1 MSTFIGIDWSE
12 KHHHV
17 HVLNAHGAT
26 LSQFVIPH
34 SVAGMETFEQQR
46 TKLGVPPSDCAIA
59 LETAYNLL
67 VDFCWD
73 HQYPLYVIAPHIT
86 HSRRASYR
94 ASRAHDDDSDAFLLA
109 DLLRTDRERFLPWQP
124 DGALVR
130 QLSVQ
135 LDSIAQLTHTI
146 VVYHNR
152 LRAVLLRYYPT
163 ALGLF
168 HDLHSQVSL
177 RFLQRYPTP
186 QAAQALA
193 YTEFVSFCKAQRYTW
208 DKLLPEHFAHLQRPA
223 LAADPSVVHAY
234 QAETVFLAEV
244 LLNLVQRKEAL
255 LRAVQQGFQEHP
267 DSYIYTSLPGAGALL
282 APQFLVMFGDRRE
295 RYPDPAIIQALA
307 GTCPVTHKS
316 GKSHRVRF
324 RRACNRT
331 YRQTAQQFAQASV
344 RQAAWAATYYAQCRA
359 RGHTKSHAYRCLANR
374 WLNIIWTLW
383 QRREAYNET
392 YHTQQI
398 QQHRRPIAAR

>member
-1 MSTFIGIDWSE
+1 MTTFIGIDWGE

-17 HVLNAHGAT
+17 HILNAHGAT
-26 LSQFVIPH
+26 VAQFMIPH
-34 SVAGMETFEQQR
+34 SLAGVEAFEQQR
-46 TKLGVPPSDCAIA
+46 TKLGLPPTDCAIA

-94 ASRAHDDDSDAFLLA
+94 ASRAHDDTSDAFLLA
-109 DLLRTDRERFLPWQP
+109 DLLRTDRDRFLPWQP

-130 QLSVQ
+130 QLRVQ
-135 LDSIAQLTHTI
+135 LESIAQLTHTI
-146 VVYHNR
+146 VAYHNR

-168 HDLHSQVSL
+168 QDLHSQISL
-177 RFLQRYPTP
+177 RFLLHYPTP
-186 QAAQALA
+186 QAAQALS
-193 YTEFVSFCKAQRYTW
+193 YPEFVSFCKAQRYTW
-208 DKLLPEHFAHLQRPA
+208 DKLLPEHFAYLQRPA
-223 LAADPSVVHAY
+223 LTADPVVVQAC

-255 LRAVQQGFQEHP
+255 LRTVQQSFQEHP
-267 DSYIYTSLPGAGALL
+267 DSYIYSSLPAAGDLL
-282 APQFLVMFGDRRE
+282 APQLLVMFGDRRE

-307 GTCPVTHKS
+307 GTCPVTHRS
-316 GKSHRVRF
+316 GKSRQVRF
-324 RRACNRT
+324 RHACDHA

-344 RQAAWAATYYAQCRA
+344 RQADWAAAYYAQCRA

-374 WLNIIWTLW
+374 WLTIIWTLW

-398 QQHRRPIAAR
+398 RQHRRPA